1 MSDDKG
7 ATIVIRRVRKV
18 SGGGHHGGA
27 WKVAY
32 ADFVTAMMA
41 FFLVMWLVG
50 STTNKQKAA
59 ISEYFKNPSA
69 LPGKSVS
76 PAAGPNGPGGASVSM
91 IKLGGAVD
99 IPHGNGNDQLNRR
112 QRDAHDLTD
121 DPQRR
126 AARQDAAAAAAEGA
140 DHKRLESL
148 LDELKA
154 ALDKSQA
161 LEPFKDQLLIDIMS
175 EGLRIQIV
183 DKQNRPMF
191 DLGSASLKPYT
202 AAILRELA
210 HYINSVPNRISI
222 TGHTDLKPFPSTNGY
237 TNWEL
242 SADRANA
249 ARRALVAGGMDAGKV
264 VRVVGLASSVLFDK
278 QNPYDPINRRISII
292 VMTHQAELDA
302 LSGGNVDK
310 RVDAGDKLSPDS
322 LKAAA
327 SGAAPAAAAS
337 TPATQAAATQA
348 AASVQA
354 PASPRPATK
363 PQTAG
368 VALPPLPSLAAA
380 AAAQSAGASVAR

>member
-1 MSDDKG
+1 
-7 ATIVIRRVRKV
+7 
-18 SGGGHHGGA
+18 
-27 WKVAY
+27 
-32 ADFVTAMMA
+32 MMA